1 MDTESFSK
9 TKAMELPRNV
19 VVGHD
24 ALHAVGE
31 VCQSLKLGKRAL
43 IVADETTMKIAGM
56 TVEKELAAR
65 KIRTSEF
72 LIPDATMK
80 EVREGEEKIRK
91 GNIEFALG
99 VGGGR
104 SIDVAKC
111 ASFNAGVP
119 FVSVPTAAS
128 HDGVVSS
135 RASIQKDGEKVSLA
149 AQTPIAVIMDTG
161 VIAESPFRLLASG
174 CGDIISNLAAVKDWA
189 LARNLRNEYYSSYAA
204 ALSELAAHL
213 VIENA
218 STIKPRLEESAW
230 FVCKALVS
238 SGVAMSI
245 AGSSRPASGSEH
257 KFSHALDRI
266 AKKPG
271 LHGEQCGV
279 GTIMMMY
286 LHAGNWQEVR
296 DALLAIGAPTTARAL
311 GVTDDEV
318 VQALVHA
325 HEGNKE
331 RDTIL
336 VDQEVEG
343 AQAAM
348 DHAGPDD
355 TPDRIEHPVEE
366 LSRFFEDDVLESRRR
381 PFIRAEVSH
390 REAVLDAPRRR
401 RHADPAF
408 PGLAHHLVLVRGP
421 PAHGVLL
428 DRTSAAM
435 RGPIQSVRL
444 DRERRAVVPRQ
455 VHVRFL
461 ACADQAHD
469 FRRKAG
475 GQDRLHAGPVVR
487 FLEGQLPGVDA
498 PLDAGVQ
505 AGAVPHR
512 VSSFGSYWRSQDG
525 LRNAGTPKRSYAAP
539 RAVRETMQDIMP

>member
-9 TKAMELPRNV
+9 SKAMELPRNV

-24 ALHAVGE
+24 ALHTVGE

-65 KIRTSEF
+65 KIRCSEF

-80 EVREGEEKIRK
+80 EVREGEERIRK
-91 GNIEFALG
+91 GTIDFALG

-128 HDGVVSS
+128 HDGVV
-135 RASIQKDGEKVSLA
+135 
-149 AQTPIAVIMDTG
+149 
-161 VIAESPFRLLASG
+161 SPFRLLASG

-296 DALLAIGAPTTARAL
+296 DALLTIGAPTTARAL

-325 HEGNKE
+325 HEVNKE
-331 RDTIL
+331 RYTIL
-336 VDQEVEG
+336 GDEG
-343 AQAAM
+343 LTLEAAE
-348 DHAGPDD
+348 
-355 TPDRIEHPVEE
+355 R
-366 LSRFFEDDVLESRRR
+366 
-381 PFIRAEVSH
+381 
-390 REAVLDAPRRR
+390 
-401 RHADPAF
+401 
-408 PGLAHHLVLVRGP
+408 LAKI
-421 PAHGVLL
+421 
-428 DRTSAAM
+428 TK
-435 RGPIQSVRL
+435 
-444 DRERRAVVPRQ
+444 VV
-455 VHVRFL
+455 
-461 ACADQAHD
+461 
-469 FRRKAG
+469 
-475 GQDRLHAGPVVR
+475 
-487 FLEGQLPGVDA
+487 
-498 PLDAGVQ
+498 
-505 AGAVPHR
+505 
-512 VSSFGSYWRSQDG
+512 
-525 LRNAGTPKRSYAAP
+525 
-539 RAVRETMQDIMP
+539 

>member
-1 MDTESFSK
+1 MGSGGDPTGTMDVESFSK
-9 TKAMELPRNV
+9 SKAMELPRNIV
-19 VVGHD
+19 IGHD
-24 ALHAVGE
+24 ALHSVGE
-31 VCQSLKLGKRAL
+31 VSQNLKLGKKAL
-43 IVADETTMKIAGM
+43 IVADEVTIKIAGK

-65 KIRTSEF
+65 KVRTSEF
-72 LIPDATMK
+72 LIPDATW
-80 EVREGEEKIRK
+80 EEIRDGEERIRK
-91 GNIEFALG
+91 GGIDFAVG

-119 FVSVPTAAS
+119 FISVPTAAS

-135 RASIQKDGEKVSLA
+135 RASIQKGNEKVSLA

-266 AKKPG
+266 AKKPA

-286 LHAGNWQEVR
+286 LHDGNWQEVR

-318 VQALVHA
+318 IQALVHA
-325 HEGNKE
+325 HEINKD
-331 RDTIL
+331 RYTIL
-336 VDQEVEG
+336 GDEG
-343 AQAAM
+343 L
-348 DHAGPDD
+348 
-355 TPDRIEHPVEE
+355 TPDA
-366 LSRFFEDDVLESRRR
+366 
-381 PFIRAEVSH
+381 AE
-390 REAVLDAPRRR
+390 R
-401 RHADPAF
+401 
-408 PGLAHHLVLVRGP
+408 LAKITKV
-421 PAHGVLL
+421 
-428 DRTSAAM
+428 
-435 RGPIQSVRL
+435 I
-444 DRERRAVVPRQ
+444 
-455 VHVRFL
+455 
-461 ACADQAHD
+461 
-469 FRRKAG
+469 
-475 GQDRLHAGPVVR
+475 
-487 FLEGQLPGVDA
+487 
-498 PLDAGVQ
+498 
-505 AGAVPHR
+505 
-512 VSSFGSYWRSQDG
+512 
-525 LRNAGTPKRSYAAP
+525 
-539 RAVRETMQDIMP
+539 

>member
-56 TVEKELAAR
+56 TVE
-65 KIRTSEF
+65 
-72 LIPDATMK
+72 
-80 EVREGEEKIRK
+80 RE
-91 GNIEFALG
+91 
-99 VGGGR
+99 
-104 SIDVAKC
+104 
-111 ASFNAGVP
+111 
-119 FVSVPTAAS
+119 
-128 HDGVVSS
+128 
-135 RASIQKDGEKVSLA
+135 LA

-245 AGSSRPASGSEH
+245 AGSSRPASKSEH
-257 KFSHALDRI
+257 KVSHARDRI

-296 DALLAIGAPTTARAL
+296 DALLTIGAPTTARAL

-325 HEGNKE
+325 HEVNKE
-331 RDTIL
+331 RYTIL
-336 VDQEVEG
+336 GDEG
-343 AQAAM
+343 LTLEAAE
-348 DHAGPDD
+348 
-355 TPDRIEHPVEE
+355 R
-366 LSRFFEDDVLESRRR
+366 
-381 PFIRAEVSH
+381 
-390 REAVLDAPRRR
+390 
-401 RHADPAF
+401 
-408 PGLAHHLVLVRGP
+408 LAKI
-421 PAHGVLL
+421 
-428 DRTSAAM
+428 TK
-435 RGPIQSVRL
+435 
-444 DRERRAVVPRQ
+444 VV
-455 VHVRFL
+455 
-461 ACADQAHD
+461 
-469 FRRKAG
+469 
-475 GQDRLHAGPVVR
+475 
-487 FLEGQLPGVDA
+487 
-498 PLDAGVQ
+498 
-505 AGAVPHR
+505 
-512 VSSFGSYWRSQDG
+512 
-525 LRNAGTPKRSYAAP
+525 
-539 RAVRETMQDIMP
+539 

>member
-24 ALHAVGE
+24 ALHTVGE

-56 TVEKELAAR
+56 TVEMELAAR

-119 FVSVPTAAS
+119 FVSGPTAAS
-128 HDGVVSS
+128 HDAAVSS
-135 RASIQKDGEKVSLA
+135 RASIQKDGEKV
-149 AQTPIAVIMDTG
+149 G
-161 VIAESPFRLLASG
+161 
-174 CGDIISNLAAVKDWA
+174 
-189 LARNLRNEYYSSYAA
+189 
-204 ALSELAAHL
+204 
-213 VIENA
+213 
-218 STIKPRLEESAW
+218 
-230 FVCKALVS
+230 
-238 SGVAMSI
+238 
-245 AGSSRPASGSEH
+245 
-257 KFSHALDRI
+257 LDRI

-325 HEGNKE
+325 HEVNKE
-331 RDTIL
+331 RYTIL
-336 VDQEVEG
+336 GDEG
-343 AQAAM
+343 LTLEAAE
-348 DHAGPDD
+348 
-355 TPDRIEHPVEE
+355 R
-366 LSRFFEDDVLESRRR
+366 
-381 PFIRAEVSH
+381 
-390 REAVLDAPRRR
+390 
-401 RHADPAF
+401 
-408 PGLAHHLVLVRGP
+408 LAKI
-421 PAHGVLL
+421 
-428 DRTSAAM
+428 TK
-435 RGPIQSVRL
+435 
-444 DRERRAVVPRQ
+444 VV
-455 VHVRFL
+455 
-461 ACADQAHD
+461 
-469 FRRKAG
+469 
-475 GQDRLHAGPVVR
+475 
-487 FLEGQLPGVDA
+487 
-498 PLDAGVQ
+498 
-505 AGAVPHR
+505 
-512 VSSFGSYWRSQDG
+512 
-525 LRNAGTPKRSYAAP
+525 
-539 RAVRETMQDIMP
+539 